1 MENGGE
7 WRVGVDRRWGM
18 HVIIRRSEQLEKLQ
32 HANRETTRLL
42 RHIQSLAQ
50 PGVTTKELDDAARA
64 FIADLGG
71 EPVFATQAGFPGAIN
86 TNPNDVVVHGIPG
99 EYVLKSGDILTID
112 AGMALD
118 GYVGD
123 AATTFS
129 VGPTTT
135 RQQALIDTTWGAMQ
149 AAIHAAKTGGYVGD
163 VSWAMQ
169 SYAEQHGCN
178 VVRDFCGHGL
188 GTRMWEDPQVPFA
201 GNPKSGPR
209 LLEGMVITVEPV
221 VLEGGMEYYMANEWE
236 ARSVDGSW
244 VAQFE
249 RAVMVTKTGGFILSG
264 D

>member
-1 MENGGE
+1 MMGNGE
-7 WRVGVDRRWGM
+7 SKASRWWGDI
-18 HVIIRRSEQLEKLQ
+18 VIIRRSGQLEGLQ

-50 PGVTTKELDDAARA
+50 PGVTTQALDDAARA
-64 FIADLGG
+64 FIGELGG

-99 EYVLKSGDILTID
+99 TYVLKGGDILTID

-129 VGPTTT
+129 VGPTTA

-149 AAIHAAKTGGYVGD
+149 FAILAAKTGNYVGD

-169 SYAEQHGCN
+169 SYAEEHGCN

-201 GNPKSGPR
+201 GNPKEGER
-209 LLEGMVITVEPV
+209 LVEGMVITVEPV

>member
-1 MENGGE
+1 MMGKGGS
-7 WRVGVDRRWGM
+7 GVIRRWEIV
-18 HVIIRRSEQLEKLQ
+18 VIVRRSDQLEKLQ

-50 PGVTTKELDDAARA
+50 PGVTTKALDDAARA
-64 FIADLGG
+64 YIAGFGG

-86 TNPNDVVVHGIPG
+86 TNPNDIVVHGIPG
-99 EYVLKSGDILTID
+99 AYMLKDGDILTID

-129 VGPTTT
+129 VGPVTK

-149 AAIHAAKTGGYVGD
+149 AAIAEAKTGNFVGD

-169 SYAEQHGCN
+169 SYAEAHGCN

-188 GTRMWEDPQVPFA
+188 GTRMWEEPQVPFA
-201 GNPKSGPR
+201 GNPKSGER
-209 LLEGMVITVEPV
+209 LVEGMVITVEPV
-221 VLEGGMEYYMANEWE
+221 VLEGGMEYYMANDWE

>member
-1 MENGGE
+1 
-7 WRVGVDRRWGM
+7 VIVRRK
-18 HVIIRRSEQLEKLQ
+18 EQLEGLQ
-32 HANRETTRLL
+32 RANRETTRLL
-42 RHIQSLAQ
+42 RYLQTVAQ
-50 PGVTTKELDDAARA
+50 PGVTTKLLDDAARA

-86 TNPNDVVVHGIPG
+86 ANPNDVVVHGVPG
-99 EYVLKSGDILTID
+99 KYVLQKGDIFTID
-112 AGMALD
+112 GGMLLD

-123 AATTFS
+123 AAITFP
-129 VGPTTT
+129 VGPMTP
-135 RQQALIDTTWGAMQ
+135 RHQALIDTTWGAMQ
-149 AAIHAAKTGGYVGD
+149 AAIAAAKTGAHVGD

-169 SYAEQHGCN
+169 SYAEEHGCN

-201 GNPKSGPR
+201 GNPKTGER

-221 VLEGGMEYYMANEWE
+221 VMEGQMEYYMANQWE
-236 ARSVDGSW
+236 ARSVDGKW

-249 RAVMVTKTGGFILSG
+249 RAVMVTKSGGVILSG

>member
-1 MENGGE
+1 MIV
-7 WRVGVDRRWGM
+7 RS
-18 HVIIRRSEQLEKLQ
+18 SEQLAGLQ
-32 HANRETTRLL
+32 RANRETTRLL
-42 RHIQSLAQ
+42 RHLQSLAQ
-50 PGVTTKELDDAARA
+50 PGVTTKALDDAARA
-64 FIADLGG
+64 FIAELGG

-99 EYVLKSGDILTID
+99 DYVLKIGDILTLD
-112 AGMALD
+112 AGMSLG

-123 AATTFS
+123 AATTFAI
-129 VGPTTT
+129 GPATA
-135 RQQALIDTTWGAMQ
+135 RHKALIDTTWEAMQ
-149 AAIHAAKTGGYVGD
+149 SAIRAAKTGNHVGD

-188 GTRMWEDPQVPFA
+188 GHRMWEDPQVPFA
-201 GNPKSGPR
+201 GNPGTGER
-209 LLEGMVITVEPV
+209 LVEGMVITVEPV
-221 VLEGGMEYYMANEWE
+221 VLEGRMDYYMANEWE

-249 RAVMVTKTGGFILSG
+249 RAVMVTRSGGFILSG